1 MVVHA
6 DKLRWLFLLR
16 WKTFIRNY
24 TRSSGRA
31 SRIIGVVLLVL
42 FGLPFMGGIAV
53 ATFFGYRLLP
63 PPANAEILF
72 LVLTGI
78 YLLWIV
84 LPLLEFTV
92 NEGLDI
98 SKLALFPLTR
108 AELMLSLIFTSLLDV
123 PTIGLLIVLGAV
135 VAGWAVSLPLALMA
149 FLTMVVFYA
158 QVVGISQLVLALL
171 ARVLQSR
178 RFRDLSI
185 ILIGVFS
192 SSCYLFQQFVLRGLG
207 IVHIYDNLKAGAISP
222 YLQWFPPG
230 MAARTIQRAS
240 QGDWGMSLAWF
251 GGLLGTTLLVLYLW
265 QLVVER
271 GVTAS
276 ESGSSSVR
284 RRRRTE
290 RTSIALPASSSA
302 STGLIERV
310 MASQFFSIAVKD
322 VKYYRRDPQLLRLVF
337 QSFISMFILV
347 AVTLF
352 NSSGSGRLAI
362 GSWAVLVAPVYALFV
377 LTTFSYNVLG
387 MERQSLTSLFLFPIN
402 PKQILWGKN
411 IVTFLL
417 GLIEVLLLVLVAA
430 FVANA
435 WDLVLPAIAIGL
447 AGIGIIL
454 GCGNFSSIFFPQ
466 RMPQGRRGF
475 QTNNSV
481 SSEGGCLRAVMSLA
495 VLAIMAILLIPVA
508 AGLVLPV
515 LYHVQWLWVLT
526 IPASLLYSAI
536 FYILVTNGSASHML
550 TRAPEILA
558 VVTRE

>member
-1 MVVHA
+1 MVVHS
-6 DKLRWLFLLR
+6 DKLRWLFWLR
-16 WKTFIRNY
+16 WKSFIRNY

-31 SRIIGVVLLVL
+31 GRIVGVVFLVL
-42 FGLPFMGGIAV
+42 FGLPVMGGIAIG
-53 ATFFGYRLLP
+53 TYFGYRLLP
-63 PPANAEILF
+63 APANAELLSI
-72 LVLTGI
+72 VLTGV

-123 PTIGLLIVLGAV
+123 PTIGLLVVLGAV

-149 FLTMVVFYA
+149 FLTMIVFYA

-171 ARVLQSR
+171 ARILQSR

-185 ILIGVFS
+185 ILIGIFS

-207 IVHIYDNLKAGAISP
+207 ILHIYDNLRAGAISP
-222 YLQWFPPG
+222 YLQWFPSG

-240 QGDWGMSLAWF
+240 QGDWGMSFAWF
-251 GGLLGTTLLVLYLW
+251 GGLLVTTVLVLYLW

-271 GVTAS
+271 GLTAS

-284 RRRRTE
+284 RRKTE
-290 RTSIALPASSSA
+290 RASVMPVSTSTSN
-302 STGLIERV
+302 GFVERI

-322 VKYYRRDPQLLRLVF
+322 IKYYRRDPQLLRLVF
-337 QSFISMFILV
+337 QSFISMFILI

-352 NSSGSGRLAI
+352 NTSGSGRI
-362 GSWAVLVAPVYALFV
+362 VVGSWAVMVAPLYALFAM
-377 LTTFSYNVLG
+377 TSFSYNVLG
-387 MERQSLTSLFLFPIN
+387 MERQSLTSLFLFPVN
-402 PKQILWGKN
+402 PKQVLWGKN
-411 IVTFLL
+411 IVTFTI
-417 GLIEVLLLVLVAA
+417 GLIEVVLLVLVSAY
-430 FVANA
+430 VGNG
-435 WDLVLPAIAIGL
+435 WHLVLPALAIGI
-447 AGIGIIL
+447 AGIGVIL

-475 QTNNSV
+475 QNTNSV
-481 SSEGGCLRAVMSLA
+481 SSEGGCLRSIMSLTVLAVMA
-495 VLAIMAILLIPVA
+495 VLLLPVA

-515 LYHVQWLWVLT
+515 LYHVEWVWALT
-526 IPASLLYSAI
+526 VPASLLYSAV
-536 FYILVTNGSASHML
+536 FYILVTNAVAPRML
-550 TRAPEILA
+550 THTPEILA

>member
-24 TRSSGRA
+24 TRSSGRVG
-31 SRIIGVVLLVL
+31 RIIGAVFLIL

-53 ATFFGYRLLP
+53 VTFFGYRLLP

-72 LVLTGI
+72 LVLTGV

-135 VAGWAVSLPLALMA
+135 VAGWAMSLPLALMA

-158 QVVGISQLVLALL
+158 QVIGISQLVLALL

-192 SSCYLFQQFVLRGLG
+192 SSYYLFQQFVLRGIG
-207 IVHIYDNLKAGAISP
+207 VVHIYDNLKAGTISP
-222 YLQWFPPG
+222 YLQWLPPG
-230 MAARTIQRAS
+230 MAARAIQRAAS
-240 QGDWGMSLAWF
+240 GDWGMSFVWL
-251 GGLLGTTLLVLYLW
+251 GGLVLATVLVLYLW
-265 QLVVER
+265 QMVVER
-271 GVTAS
+271 GLTAS

-284 RRRRTE
+284 RRRTQQ
-290 RTSIALPASSSA
+290 TLAPVAATSA
-302 STGLIERV
+302 STSTGLVERIV
-310 MASQFFSIAVKD
+310 ALQFFSIAVKD
-322 VKYYRRDPQLLRLVF
+322 IKYYRRDPQLLRLIF
-337 QSFISMFILV
+337 QSFISMIVLI

-352 NSSGSGRLAI
+352 NTSGSGRLVI
-362 GSWAVLVAPVYALFV
+362 GSWAVMVAPLYALFA
-377 LTTFSYNVLG
+377 LTSFSYNVLG
-387 MERQSLTSLFLFPIN
+387 MERQSLTSLFLFPVN
-402 PKQILWGKN
+402 PKQVLWGKN
-411 IVTFLL
+411 VVTFLL
-417 GLIEVLLLVLVAA
+417 GLIEVLLLVLVSA
-430 FVANA
+430 FVGNG
-435 WDLVLPAIAIGL
+435 WNLVLPALAIGI

-481 SSEGGCLRAVMSLA
+481 SSEGGCLRTVMALVVLA
-495 VLAIMAILLIPVA
+495 VMAILLIPVA

-515 LYHVQWLWVLT
+515 LYHVQWIWVLT
-526 IPASLLYSAI
+526 VPASLLYSAA
-536 FYILVTNGSASHML
+536 FYVIVTNLVAPRML
-550 TRAPEILA
+550 TRTPEILA